1 MQVRSAAAR
10 RWLAGALTA
19 VASGGVATAVV
30 MVPSATAASDPCAA
44 SQVSKTAGS
53 VAKSTGE
60 YLDAHPETNDVMSSA
75 LQQQPGPQTLGMLK
89 TYFDAHPGVQR
100 DFQKL
105 TEPLTSL
112 TTKCRLPVSLP
123 DLLGGMQ
130 GLQGQGAAPGVQP
143 QEPGRQ
149 DQDVEGPGRAPSS
162 APHTD
167 PLPATVTSNTGR

>member
-1 MQVRSAAAR
+1 MQTTSAALR

-19 VASGGVATAVV
+19 AAAGGVATAVLV
-30 MVPSATAASDPCAA
+30 GPSATAASDPCAA
-44 SQVSKTAGS
+44 SEVSKTAGS

-60 YLDAHPETNDVMSSA
+60 YLDSHPETNDVLSSA

-89 TYFDAHPGVQR
+89 NYFEAHPKVQG

-123 DLLGGMQ
+123 DLLGGVQ
-130 GLQGQGAAPGVQP
+130 GLQNPGAQPAVPPQSPGS
-143 QEPGRQ
+143 Q
-149 DQDVEGPGRAPSS
+149 DAEGPGRAP
-162 APHTD
+162 APRPG
-167 PLPATVTSNTGR
+167 PLPATVTSSTEHR